1 MLSARA
7 LGGATLTA
15 VAACFVYYSFNE
27 SDADDEDLES
37 FLAGR
42 QQLQQDDAS
51 ATNRP
56 PVQQTGFDA
65 RFFDNQASFNRFLSE
80 PSQKFV
86 ARDDQAVRSSSASN
100 FA

>member
-42 QQLQQDDAS
+42 QQQDDAS

-86 ARDDQAVRSSSASN
+86 ARDDQAVRSSCASN